1 MNQLLYLSGVA
12 GKINRW
18 DKEVE
23 ANKAAKLYTK
33 VSSMI
38 GDNAELRRAWNDI
51 LRAYGYP
58 ADTNLYTIKILKL
71 QAMWSALAKYYFDHK
86 KLKEPK
92 IGSQIYDMLQSD
104 DDNVWLYSRIKTAL
118 GYADKSLKE
127 LPEDAKKTIFA
138 LMHNQTPV
146 TQVHPI
152 FQDGETIPFMWKT
165 LLQKNGL
172 TDVSFAKIPTQ
183 KYNEMILEIAKG
195 AVVAMNV
202 FDMLQNDPE
211 SRYSYAVAK
220 NKLGYK
226 GVKLTQL
233 PTDALELIQGAMVN
247 RIYMP
252 TEHKAT
258 AHKQYNKHVV
268 SGLRKRPATSYP
280 TKTFSGFTP
289 YDTHKGVYP
298 NYNSTFQQFKDSGI
312 YEDMYTKFGTSRMSL
327 MMRDL
332 SPKRMQY
339 RVHYMA
345 NLMKY

>member
-1 MNQLLYLSGVA
+1 MKLDLSEIVANLGKRIRYEIDEPPIEDLDGVRCVTPIKGEATFTNTSKHVVVRGHFSTTVELDCARCA
-12 GKINRW
+12 GPYRMDLTLPI
-18 DKEVE
+18 EE
-23 ANKAAKLYTK
+23 
-33 VSSMI
+33 
-38 GDNAELRRAWNDI
+38 ELRISGHVPDV
-51 LRAYGYP
+51 P
-58 ADTNLYTIKILKL
+58 VEED
-71 QAMWSALAKYYFDHK
+71 
-86 KLKEPK
+86 EEE
-92 IGSQIYDMLQSD
+92 
-104 DDNVWLYSRIKTAL
+104 
-118 GYADKSLKE
+118 E